1 MTLNYEPGAG
11 NKASKAAFD
20 QTAARI
26 ERMGLTE
33 RQLRLNHLFSW
44 YTTNQYDNRK
54 VDFDGK
60 ERPDPIER
68 EAIITASYIPPGFYD
83 VGQQYPIKYRRPLAP
98 YHLARVI
105 VDRFTELLFSEGR
118 IPKLRVL
125 GDANTEDYAAAII
138 EETDYWG
145 RWMMARKLGGAM
157 GSVAVGFQFLDGE
170 PRVEVHD
177 PRWCFPEFEDRTTH
191 KLKLIE
197 KRWMYSKEERV
208 PDGKGGWK
216 WGSVAYWYRR
226 IITKTQDIVF
236 KPAKVEKGEE
246 PIWEIDFDSSVD
258 HNLGFC
264 PVVWVQNHEVLDDI
278 DGESDCHGVY
288 DMIEQMDLLTS
299 MAIRGVVSNC
309 DPTVVVTSDEA
320 MSSISKGSDNTVKLK
335 SGDDFKYV
343 EIDGSGP
350 KAARELSAELRE
362 AILEVTQTHL
372 QKEGSVAKTA
382 TEVEREFASMLAKAS
397 MLRRQYGKGAV
408 ALMKM
413 ILRAAQRMAQGFR
426 GEDGQM
432 VKMFLKLPPR
442 VEEDEEGK
450 VTITPR
456 KLGGGGHIRLT
467 WPRFF
472 EYTLEDVAKATTSA
486 GEAKE
491 KGLID
496 QKHASGFVGEMYHVD
511 NVSAMLKSM
520 KDEEKAAAEAEQAA
534 MEAQMGGM
542 EPPAY

>member
-362 AILEVTQTHL
+362 AILEVAQTHL